1 MKSNIATLASRSGPP
16 VLNEELAH
24 LLQNLQ
30 SSEQV
35 ICQIWSALV
44 AANAEGKDVTAMI
57 MEYTRV
63 AQIRDNL
70 LKTLVNV
77 YEAEISR
84 LNSMVSKDHLS
95 SQQSHNQR

>member
-1 MKSNIATLASRSGPP
+1 MI
-16 VLNEELAH
+16 VEELAH

-63 AQIRDNL
+63 AQISDKRQPTENSGQCIRGRDI
-70 LKTLVNV
+70 K
-77 YEAEISR
+77 A
-84 LNSMVSKDHLS
+84 
-95 SQQSHNQR
+95 